1 MILSGSLVLLMVL
14 AGTGGQLALARGM
27 KQVGE
32 VGGLS
37 FAGLARTV
45 AGALRQPWVYAGLSL
60 DAVAFFSMLAL
71 FTREDFSVVVPVT
84 ALSYVT
90 GTFGARFL
98 LGEHVCWRRWAG
110 TLLVATGVTL
120 TILERAGQ

>member
-14 AGTGGQLALARGM
+14 AGTGGQLALSRGM

-98 LGEHVCWRRWAG
+98 LGEHVCWRRWTG